1 MIDADVDDVVQE
13 LRSYF
18 LDFLDFLDVFNNFLE
33 MLLFWSHSK
42 CLKEILVDQWM
53 HFHAFLCE
61 YISFK
66 EIVAAF
72 PGIGRRYGRKE

>member
-13 LRSYF
+13 LRSYL
-18 LDFLDFLDVFNNFLE
+18 LDFLDFLNVFNYFLE

-61 YISFK
+61 DISFK

-72 PGIGRRYGRKE
+72 PGIGRRYWRKE